1 MLTISKTI
9 VSDKT
14 FVHEKHIC
22 MRFRITESN
31 TGKILKIPWAP
42 DKLAPN
48 AERQK
53 CLTCLI

>member
-1 MLTISKTI
+1 MFTISKTI

-14 FVHEKHIC
+14 FVREKYIC
-22 MRFRITESN
+22 MCFRITESN
-31 TGKILKIPWAP
+31 TGKILMIPCAP

-48 AERQK
+48 ADRQN